1 MLNRPLAMLA
11 LVALLTAPAPAIA
24 APALPLVEKEGKIG
38 ECISYDPK
46 VGLWWTTAAT
56 KVYAKERDRSKVVAT
71 VPAKARLTPVT
82 GNVYTTAYGKVT
94 LKGALPAY
102 DDNGGETKIP
112 GGTALSVIRYE
123 GEGSW
128 LVVHNGKQVYATL
141 SESVEY
147 PSAQFPAPKT
157 EWWVKVRT
165 KQGQTGWVLI
175 EEKTVAHGVA
185 GCNDLPAGVK

>member
-1 MLNRPLAMLA
+1 MTTSRCLIALA
-11 LVALLTAPAPAIA
+11 LVALLAAPASA

-56 KVYAKERDRSKVVAT
+56 KVYARERDRSKVVAT

-94 LKGALPAY
+94 LKGALQAY
-102 DDNGGETKIP
+102 DDDGGETRIP
-112 GGTALSVIRYE
+112 GGTALSVVRYE
-123 GEGSW
+123 GEGAW
-128 LVVHNGKQVYATL
+128 LVVHNGKQVYASL
-141 SESVEY
+141 SESVAY

-157 EWWVKVRT
+157 EWWVQVRT
-165 KQGQTGWVLI
+165 KQGQTGWVFLD
-175 EEKTVAHGVA
+175 EKTVAHGVA
-185 GCNDLPAGVK
+185 GCNDLPPGVK